1 MSRRIHSV
9 TTMTP
14 LRVSFMGG
22 GTDFPRYYVNHDG
35 GLVVSAGIQ
44 AHVYVTVMRYSPLFG
59 ERYRISYSETERRTS
74 RDSIENGIVRGCLE
88 LLGID
93 EPLHISTSADVP
105 AMSGL
110 GSSSSFAVGLLLALH
125 AMRGE
130 DMSAAALAEQACQ
143 VELEVLSKPIGVQ
156 DQYAAA
162 FGGLNAFH
170 FQPNGRVL
178 VEPISLQ
185 ALGPDIADGLF
196 LVWTGTHRKAEEI
209 LADQDRRT
217 DINVQQLD
225 AMKALANQLLA
236 QMHGCTLSLKDF
248 AGLLNKGWE
257 MKRSLSRAISTP
269 EVDSFWEELLS
280 AGAVG
285 GKLLGAGGGGFMLA
299 VVPEDERA
307 GFLARM
313 ADRNP
318 IPLKVDPLGA
328 RILNSVE
335 KSFST

>member
-22 GTDFPRYYVNHDG
+22 GTDFPRYYSEHG

-44 AHVYVTVMRYSPLFG
+44 THVYVTVMRHSPLFG
-59 ERYRISYSETERRTS
+59 ERYRISYSETERRAD
-74 RDSIENGIVRGCLE
+74 RDSIDNGIVRGCLE

-125 AMRGE
+125 AMHGE
-130 DMSAAALAEQACQ
+130 DMSAAALADEACK
-143 VELEVLSKPIGVQ
+143 VELGVLGKPIGIQ

-170 FQPNGRVL
+170 FMPTGRVL
-178 VEPISLQ
+178 VEPISQQ
-185 ALGPDIADGLF
+185 ALGTDITGGLF
-196 LVWTGTHRKAEEI
+196 LVWTGMQRKAEEI

-217 DINVQQLD
+217 EINMQQLD
-225 AMKALANQLLA
+225 AMKSLADGLLA
-236 QMHGCTLSLKDF
+236 EMHGLSLSLERF
-248 AGLLNKGWE
+248 AELLSKGWA
-257 MKRSLSRAISTP
+257 MKKGLSSAISNP
-269 EVDSFWEELLS
+269 GVDGLWEELLA
-280 AGAVG
+280 AGAIG

-299 VVPEDERA
+299 VVPEDAQA

-313 ADRNP
+313 TDRSP
-318 IPLKVDPLGA
+318 IRLQVDPLGA
-328 RILNSVE
+328 RILNIVE
-335 KSFST
+335 K

>member
-1 MSRRIHSV
+1 MSRIIHSV

-22 GTDFPRYYVNHDG
+22 GTDFPRYYLQRG

-44 AHVYVTVMRYSPLFG
+44 SHVYVTVMRHSPLFG
-59 ERYRISYSETERRTS
+59 ERYRISYSETERRAT

-125 AMRGE
+125 AMHGE
-130 DMSAAALAEQACQ
+130 DMSAAALAEQACR
-143 VELEVLSKPIGVQ
+143 VELEVLGKPIGIQ

-178 VEPISLQ
+178 VEPISQQ
-185 ALGPDIADGLF
+185 ALGTDITDGLY
-196 LVWTGTHRKAEEI
+196 LVWTGLQRKAEEI

-225 AMKALANQLLA
+225 AMKVLANELLA
-236 QMHGCTLSLKDF
+236 DMHDLNLSLE
-248 AGLLNKGWE
+248 GLADLLSQGWAI
-257 MKRSLSRAISTP
+257 KRGFSSAISNT

-280 AGAVG
+280 AGAIG

-299 VVPEDERA
+299 VVPRDA
-307 GFLARM
+307 QASFLERM
-313 ADRNP
+313 ADKNP
-318 IPLKVDPLGA
+318 VPLKVDPLGA
-328 RILNSVE
+328 RVLNTVE
-335 KSFST
+335 KRFPS

>member
-1 MSRRIHSV
+1 
-9 TTMTP
+9 MTP

-22 GTDFPRYYVNHDG
+22 GTDFPRYYLNHDG

-59 ERYRISYSETERRTS
+59 ERYRISYSETERRTT

-125 AMRGE
+125 AMHGE

-143 VELEVLSKPIGVQ
+143 VELEVLGRPIGIQ

-178 VEPISLQ
+178 VEPISQQ
-185 ALGPDIADGLF
+185 ALGTDITDGLF
-196 LVWTGTHRKAEEI
+196 LVWTGMQRKAEEI

-225 AMKALANQLLA
+225 AMKALANELLTD
-236 QMHGCTLSLKDF
+236 MHDLTLSLK
-248 AGLLNKGWE
+248 GLADLLSNGWE
-257 MKRSLSRAISTP
+257 MKRSLSSAISNP
-269 EVDSFWEELLS
+269 EVDSFWEELLA
-280 AGAVG
+280 AGAIG

-299 VVPEDERA
+299 VVPKDA
-307 GFLARM
+307 QVGFLRVM
-313 ADRNP
+313 AGRNP

-328 RILNSVE
+328 RILNTVE
-335 KSFST
+335 K

>member
-1 MSRRIHSV
+1 MSRQIHSV

-22 GTDFPRYYVNHDG
+22 GTDFPRYYLEHG
-35 GLVVSAGIQ
+35 GIVVSAGIQ
-44 AHVYVTVMRYSPLFG
+44 AHVYVTVMKYSPMFG
-59 ERYRISYSETERRTS
+59 ERYRISYSETERRAD

-88 LLGID
+88 LLNID

-125 AMRGE
+125 AMHGE

-143 VELEVLSKPIGVQ
+143 VELQVLGKPIGKQ

-170 FQPNGRVL
+170 FQPTGRVM
-178 VEPISLQ
+178 VEPISQQ
-185 ALGPDIADGLF
+185 ALGTDITDGLF
-196 LVWTGTHRKAEEI
+196 LIWTGMQRKAEKI

-217 DINVQQLD
+217 DVNIQQLD
-225 AMKALANQLLA
+225 AMKHLAAELLNEL
-236 QMHGCTLSLKDF
+236 HGLSLTLPRL
-248 AGLLNKGWE
+248 AELLNEGWA
-257 MKRSLSRAISTP
+257 MKRGLSDSISN
-269 EVDSFWEELLS
+269 EEIESFWQELLD
-280 AGAVG
+280 AGAIG

-299 VVPEDERA
+299 AVPEENQPR
-307 GFLARM
+307 FLARM
-313 ADRNP
+313 SDRNP
-318 IPLKVDPLGA
+318 LPFQVDPLGA
-328 RILNSVE
+328 RILNRVE
-335 KSFST
+335 K

>member
-14 LRVSFMGG
+14 LRVSLMGG
-22 GTDFPRYYVNHDG
+22 GTDFPRYYLDHG
-35 GLVVSAGIQ
+35 GIVVSAGIQ
-44 AHVYVTVMRYSPLFG
+44 AHVYVTVMRHSPMFG
-59 ERYRISYSETERRTS
+59 ERYRISYSETERRAD

-88 LLGID
+88 LLNID

-125 AMRGE
+125 AMHGE

-143 VELEVLSKPIGVQ
+143 VELDVLGKPIGKQ

-170 FQPNGRVL
+170 FKPTGRVM
-178 VEPISLQ
+178 VEPISQQ
-185 ALGPDIADGLF
+185 ALGPGITDGLF
-196 LVWTGTHRKAEEI
+196 LIWTGMQRKAEKI

-217 DINVQQLD
+217 EINIQQLD
-225 AMKALANQLLA
+225 AMKRLASELLTDL
-236 QMHGCTLSLKDF
+236 HELSLTLPRLAD
-248 AGLLNKGWE
+248 LLSEGWA
-257 MKRSLSRAISTP
+257 MKRGLSDSISN
-269 EVDSFWEELLS
+269 EVIEGFWQELLD

-299 VVPEDERA
+299 AVPEENRSR
-307 GFLARM
+307 FLSRM
-313 ADRNP
+313 SDRNP
-318 IPLKVDPLGA
+318 LPFQVDSLGA
-328 RILNSVE
+328 RILNRVE
-335 KSFST
+335 K

>member
-1 MSRRIHSV
+1 MSRQIHSV

-22 GTDFPRYYVNHDG
+22 GTDFPRYFKEHG
-35 GLVVSAGIQ
+35 GIVVSAGIQ
-44 AHVYVTVMRYSPLFG
+44 THVYVTVMRHSPLFG
-59 ERYRISYSETERRTS
+59 ERYRISYSETERRAD

-88 LLGID
+88 LLGVD

-110 GSSSSFAVGLLLALH
+110 GSSSSFAIGLLLALH

-130 DMSAAALAEQACQ
+130 DMSAAALAEEACR
-143 VELEVLSKPIGVQ
+143 VELHVLGKPIGIQ

-170 FQPNGRVL
+170 FASNGRVM
-178 VEPISLQ
+178 VEPISQQ
-185 ALGPDIADGLF
+185 AFGAAITDGLF
-196 LVWTGTHRKAEEI
+196 LVWTGVQRKAEQI

-217 DINVQQLD
+217 EVNIQQLD
-225 AMKALANQLLA
+225 AMKALANELLSE
-236 QMHGCTLSLKDF
+236 MHGLSLSRQGLADF
-248 AGLLNKGWE
+248 LNKGWAV
-257 MKRSLSRAISTP
+257 KRSLSNSISSP
-269 EVDSFWEELLS
+269 EVDDFQNELLT
-280 AGAVG
+280 AGSIG

-299 VVPEDERA
+299 VVPQENRDS
-307 GFLARM
+307 FLTRM
-313 ADRNP
+313 RDRNP

-328 RILNSVE
+328 RILNTVE
-335 KSFST
+335 K